1 MLGAARRTARGRRL
15 VQALRPC
22 AVAGPSCDRALQR
35 GVSQDSARSRGVSW
49 ARGARPRQSVQRTR
63 RTLARTLAAAV
74 RWLHRDGTSVVVA
87 TASEEEILPSVT
99 HVLLLDRGR
108 VVDSGRRQD
117 VLSGE
122 SFERVMRRGSR
133 VSSRSASP
141 RRRSRTRPKDDHAT
155 PVVELSDVG
164 LRYGGTRVLGGIDWV
179 VRRGGS

>member
-1 MLGAARRTARGRRL
+1 M
-15 VQALRPC
+15 
-22 AVAGPSCDRALQR
+22 
-35 GVSQDSARSRGVSW
+35 
-49 ARGARPRQSVQRTR
+49 
-63 RTLARTLAAAV
+63 
-74 RWLHRDGTSVVVA
+74 
-87 TASEEEILPSVT
+87 T